1 MPNMLDI
8 ACPNCRKGIKV
19 PVEFV
24 GKKVKCKNC
33 EQPFAVKDPGGAKPQ
48 AKPKAEMPKPEPK
61 KKGRWEDEEDD
72 ETAKKPMEVI
82 AEADDPRC
90 PHCAEL
96 LDPPD
101 ALVCTACGFNNRT
114 RVKAETK
121 KVWAPTFGDWAAH
134 LGPGIVALAIVITLI
149 VVDVIC
155 FLNMREWLAG
165 SFLEMDEKS
174 LAGETKFFIPPSAF
188 SVWIAVMSLIGIV
201 PGAKYA
207 YRRLIREFKPEE
219 QKKIDRSSSGGG

>member
-1 MPNMLDI
+1 MPTMLDI
-8 ACPNCRKGIKV
+8 ACPNCKKGIKV

-33 EQPFAVKDPGGAKPQ
+33 EKPFAVKAPAETQTGAKPS
-48 AKPKAEMPKPEPK
+48 APPPPPPK
-61 KKGRWEDEEDD
+61 KNRWDDEEDD

-82 AEADDPRC
+82 AEDDDPRC

-101 ALVCTACGFNNRT
+101 ALVCTTCGFNNRT
-114 RVKAETK
+114 RVKAETR
-121 KVWAPTFGDWAAH
+121 KVWAPTFGDWASH
-134 LGPGIVALAIVITLI
+134 LAPGVLALAIVIALI
-149 VVDVIC
+149 VVDAIC
-155 FLNMREWLAG
+155 FANMTEWLTG
-165 SFLEMDEKS
+165 SFLQQDEKN
-174 LAGETKFFIPPSAF
+174 LAGETKFFVPPAAF

-207 YRRLIREFKPEE
+207 WKRLVKEYRPEE
-219 QKKIDRSSSGGG
+219 QKKVDRST